1 MTRTITRT
9 AWSVALYLFIGAAFS
24 LCQAPPAAPQTARQ
38 ALLEMFFSKTPG
50 TLEKHLP
57 EALRAA
63 LHKAGSSN
71 SMLDGLSMW
80 TSQMQSHGQEL
91 QTYEVGSTLLLVEDH
106 RQNSKFEI
114 TVERDDLQAGQ
125 DDIELAFH
133 AYKDGQ
139 SQTSGF
145 SPRLVFA
152 MKQEAGIWRLS
163 EITVTVQVSLTD
175 PGLLKAIASRP
186 QPSTISSSQTRP
198 ADDGAWNGTR
208 ADDAATVASMKMLL
222 AAEKTYAQQYPAT
235 GYTCSLSDLG
245 GMGGGSEPNEHQ
257 ARLINPRLAAGK
269 KNGYI
274 FALSRCTG
282 SPASSFKATAVPVA
296 PNSGARAFCGD
307 ESGQIRFSA
316 DGSAASCLSAGN
328 SLP

>member
-1 MTRTITRT
+1 MTGTITRT
-9 AWSVALYLFIGAAFS
+9 AWLVALYLFISAPLS
-24 LCQAPPAAPQTARQ
+24 LCQAPPAPQTARQ

-63 LHKAGSSN
+63 LRKAGSSN
-71 SMLDGLSMW
+71 SMLDGFSMW

-91 QTYEVGSTLLLVEDH
+91 QTFEAGSTLLLVEDH
-106 RQNSKFEI
+106 RQNGKFEI
-114 TVERDDLQAGQ
+114 TVERDDLQADR
-125 DDIELAFH
+125 DDIELGFH

-139 SQTSGF
+139 SQTSGM
-145 SPRLVFA
+145 SPRLVFS

-186 QPSTISSSQTRP
+186 QPSSISSVQARP
-198 ADDGAWNGTR
+198 ADDSGWSRTPG
-208 ADDAATVASMKMLL
+208 DDASAMASLKVLL
-222 AAEKTYAQQYPAT
+222 TAEKTYAQQYPAT

-245 GMGGGSEPNEHQ
+245 GMGGGGEPNEHQ

-269 KNGYI
+269 KSGYV
-274 FALSRCTG
+274 FALSGCTG
-282 SPASSFKATAVPVA
+282 NPASSFKATAVPA
-296 PNSGARAFCGD
+296 GPNSGMRAFCSD
-307 ESGQIRFSA
+307 DSGVIRFSA
-316 DGSAASCLSAGN
+316 DGSAASCLSSGVP
-328 SLP
+328 LQ